1 MVPAGHP
8 TADEAD
14 RKALHAHS
22 KVVARCAIL
31 RRHMASYIDTAIERA
46 WSLLDRGEPQK
57 ALDLMAGVD
66 SNAARRW
73 VVEASAQL
81 ELDDL
86 AQARAAIDRA
96 AALGGIDSDSDYLWT
111 RAEICLRE
119 WKLEEATGL
128 YDKVAAS
135 ERTSAVL
142 ERLALLADLRHEPSA
157 ADSLLAEAEE
167 IDADAAPHPPR
178 LSPQQFEHVL
188 DEAVELLPDE
198 FRAALDG
205 VRVVIDQVPSK
216 DLIDEGECAET
227 PPDMLGLF
235 VGASKLDQSNDESA
249 ALPPVIHLFQRNLE
263 RASIDRDELVNE
275 IRVTLFHELGHYLGF
290 DEDGVAEMGLE

>member
-1 MVPAGHP
+1 
-8 TADEAD
+8 
-14 RKALHAHS
+14 
-22 KVVARCAIL
+22 
-31 RRHMASYIDTAIERA
+31 MASYIDTAIERA
-46 WSLLDRGEPQK
+46 WNLLDRGEPEK

-73 VVEASAQL
+73 VVEASAHL

-86 AQARAAIDRA
+86 AKARTAIDKA
-96 AALGGIDSDSDYLWT
+96 SSLGGAAGLGGDVEYLWT

-119 WKLEEATGL
+119 WKLAEAEEL
-128 YDKVAAS
+128 YGKVAAA

-142 ERLALLADLRHEPSA
+142 ERLALLADLRHDQSG
-157 ADSLLAEAEE
+157 ADALLAEAEE

-205 VRVVIDQVPSK
+205 VRVVIDQVPSEG
-216 DLIDEGECAET
+216 LIDKADCGET

-235 VGASKLDQSNDESA
+235 VGASKLEESPEDSGG
-249 ALPPVIHLFQRNLE
+249 LPPVIHLFQRNLE

-275 IRVTLFHELGHYLGF
+275 IRITLYHELGHYLGF
-290 DEDGVAEMGLE
+290 DEDGVADMGLQ